1 MKKISHAMLRKH
13 LPKLWANLKK
23 ITRTGQS
30 RPLKRPVGLGNLTSH
45 NLHISTCIQNNYWF
59 KKTVFG
65 SFFLNY
71 ILQKLTVL
79 SST

>member
-1 MKKISHAMLRKH
+1 MKKIGHAMLRKH
-13 LPKLWANLKK
+13 LPKLRANLKK
-23 ITRTGQS
+23 ITGQS
-30 RPLKRPVGLGNLTSH
+30 RPLRRPVGLGNLTSH

-71 ILQKLTVL
+71 ILQKLIVL